1 MIPLYESSLV
11 PAPPISGW
19 HLDPDSIFVPILALG
34 ATMRFLAPIF
44 ALSLACAQ
52 PAAVSVKIHARLVDA
67 DLNVKAVP
75 KHILQVVRATPV
87 PQVIAEITTD
97 FDGRAELSLPAGEY
111 RLQSRAALE
120 FQKKT
125 YKWDVRLAIG
135 TEPIVVELSNDN
147 AQTGAVADTAAP
159 VRQTDNLAVQFKSL
173 QSTVFT
179 VWSEFG
185 HGTGFMI
192 DKDGLI
198 LTNQHVVGPSRYLSV
213 QFDEQRKVPAVL
225 LAADPE
231 KDVAVLWA
239 DVSGIEDA
247 KVAEIAADDVL
258 YPSAVEGERVFTIG
272 SPLNQRKIMTTGI
285 VSRIEER
292 AIISDININPGNSG
306 GPLFNSTG
314 KVIGITTFGEGG
326 GAKPGPGI
334 SGIVRIEQAKTTIA
348 KAKEKMV
355 TATRPEKRFLPV
367 EPTERFPL
375 ESVKASI
382 AMEKFDMRPYV
393 FKQGDFDV
401 ALITPVLNYHLQGAS
416 EMQAVKEKQKRSK
429 NAKVQGTFQ
438 PLDEL
443 RSWGEYAGQYRPV
456 ISIRA
461 RPQLHEGFWSA
472 MNRGLAANY
481 GIRAQAKLRF
491 KNDFYRMD
499 LLCGE
504 KLIEPIQPAKIAHV
518 VNEQNIFVN
527 ATDASYEGFYIYG
540 PDAISP
546 SCGKVTLKIY
556 TEKEPEKAEVKV
568 LDKKTIDR
576 VWSDFATYRTIAK

>member
-1 MIPLYESSLV
+1 MMRVLTP
-11 PAPPISGW
+11 
-19 HLDPDSIFVPILALG
+19 IFV
-34 ATMRFLAPIF
+34 
-44 ALSLACAQ
+44 LSFACAQ
-52 PAAVSVKIHARLVDA
+52 PAAVLVKIHARLVDA

-75 KHILQVVRATPV
+75 KHVLQVVRATPD
-87 PQVIAEITTD
+87 PQVIADITTD

-111 RLQSRAALE
+111 RLQSKTALE

-125 YKWDVRLAIG
+125 YRWDLRLVVG
-135 TEPIVVELSNDN
+135 TGPAVIELSNDN
-147 AQTGAVADTAAP
+147 AQTAAIADIAAP
-159 VRQTDNLAVQFKSL
+159 VRQTDNLAIQFKSL
-173 QSTVFT
+173 QSAVFT

-185 HGTGFMI
+185 HGTGFLI
-192 DKDGLI
+192 DRDGLI
-198 LTNQHVVGPSRYLSV
+198 LTNQHVIGPSRYLSV
-213 QFDEQRKVPAVL
+213 QFDEQRKIPAVL
-225 LAADPE
+225 LAADSE
-231 KDVAVLWA
+231 RDVAVLWA
-239 DVSGIEDA
+239 DVSGIEDV
-247 KVAEIAADDVL
+247 KVAPIAADDVL

-348 KAKEKMV
+348 RAREKMV
-355 TATRPEKRFLPV
+355 TASRPQKRFLPV
-367 EPTERFPL
+367 EPTERYPL

-382 AMEKFDMRPYV
+382 AMDKFDVRPYI
-393 FKQGDFDV
+393 FSHGDFDMAV
-401 ALITPVLNYHLQGAS
+401 ITPVLKYHLQGAG

-429 NAKVQGTFQ
+429 KAQVQGTFQ

-443 RSWGEYAGQYRPV
+443 RSWAEYAGEYRPV
-456 ISIRA
+456 ITIRA

-472 MNRGLAANY
+472 LNRGMAANY

-499 LLCGE
+499 LLCGDKE
-504 KLIEPIQPAKIAHV
+504 IEPIHPGKIAHV
-518 VNEQNIFVN
+518 VNVQNAFVN
-527 ATDASYEGFYIYG
+527 VTDASYEGLYTYP

-546 SCGKVTLKIY
+546 SCGTVTLKVY
-556 TEKEPEKAEVKV
+556 TEKEPEKAETKV
-568 LDKKTIDR
+568 LDRKTIER
-576 VWSDFATYRTIAK
+576 VWSDFATYRTITK

>member
-1 MIPLYESSLV
+1 
-11 PAPPISGW
+11 
-19 HLDPDSIFVPILALG
+19 
-34 ATMRFLAPIF
+34 MRFLAPIF
-44 ALSLACAQ
+44 VLSLACAQ
-52 PAAVSVKIHARLVDA
+52 SPVPVKVHARLVDA

-75 KHILQVVRATPV
+75 KHVLQVVRATPDRQLV
-87 PQVIAEITTD
+87 SEITTD
-97 FDGRAELSLPAGEY
+97 FDGKCEVHLPAGEY
-111 RLQSRAALE
+111 RLQSKTALE

-125 YKWDVRLAIG
+125 YKWDIRVVVG
-135 TEPIVVELSNDN
+135 TEPVTIDLSNDN
-147 AQTGAVADTAAP
+147 AQASGATDSGVPTPPA
-159 VRQTDNLAVQFKSL
+159 RLTDNLATQFRSL

-185 HGTGFMI
+185 HGTGFLI

-225 LAADPE
+225 LAADAE
-231 KDVAVLWA
+231 KDVAVIWA

-247 KVAEIAADDVL
+247 KVAQIAADDVL

-285 VSRIEER
+285 VSRIEDR

-334 SGIVRIEQAKTTIA
+334 SGIVRIEQAKATIG
-348 KAKEKMV
+348 KAKEKMAA
-355 TATRPEKRFLPV
+355 TTRPEKRFLPV
-367 EPTERFPL
+367 EPIERFPL
-375 ESVKASI
+375 ESVKASM
-382 AMEKFDMRPYV
+382 AMEKFDMRPYI
-393 FKQGDFDV
+393 FKQGDFDM

-416 EMQAVKEKQKRSK
+416 EMQAVKEKQKRSR
-429 NAKVQGTFQ
+429 NAKVQNTFQ

-443 RSWGEYAGQYRPV
+443 RSWAEYAGQYRPV
-456 ISIRA
+456 VIIRA

-472 MNRGLAANY
+472 MNRGMAANY

-499 LLCGE
+499 LLCGD
-504 KLIEPIQPAKIAHV
+504 KVIEPIQPAKIAHI

-527 ATDASYEGFYIYG
+527 ATDASYEGLYTYG

-546 SCGKVTLKIY
+546 SCGTVTLKIY
-556 TEKEPEKAEVKV
+556 TEKEPDKAETKV
-568 LDKKTIDR
+568 LDQKVVDR
-576 VWSDFATYRTIAK
+576 VWTDFATGVALLHLRLERYLSIG

>member
-1 MIPLYESSLV
+1 
-11 PAPPISGW
+11 
-19 HLDPDSIFVPILALG
+19 
-34 ATMRFLAPIF
+34 MRFLAPIF
-44 ALSLACAQ
+44 VLSLACAQ
-52 PAAVSVKIHARLVDA
+52 SPVPVKVHARLVDA

-75 KHILQVVRATPV
+75 KHVLQIVRATPDH
-87 PQVIAEITTD
+87 QVVSEITTD
-97 FDGRAELSLPAGEY
+97 FDGMCDVQLPAGEY
-111 RLQSRAALE
+111 RLQSKTALE

-125 YKWDVRLAIG
+125 YKWDIQVVVG
-135 TEPIVVELSNDN
+135 TEPVAMELSNDN
-147 AQTGAVADTAAP
+147 AQTGAVAESGVQTPPA
-159 VRQTDNLAVQFKSL
+159 RLTDNLATQFKSL

-185 HGTGFMI
+185 HGTGFLI

-213 QFDEQRKVPAVL
+213 QFDEQRKVSAVL
-225 LAADPE
+225 LAADAE
-231 KDVAVLWA
+231 KDVAVIWA
-239 DVSGIEDA
+239 DVSGIEDL
-247 KVAEIAADDVL
+247 KVAQIAADDVL

-285 VSRIEER
+285 VSRVEDR

-314 KVIGITTFGEGG
+314 KVIGLTTFGEGG
-326 GAKPGPGI
+326 GTKPGPGI
-334 SGIVRIEQAKTTIA
+334 SGIVRIEQARSTIA
-348 KAKEKMV
+348 KAKEKMA
-355 TATRPEKRFLPV
+355 TTTRPEKRFLPV

-375 ESVKASI
+375 ESVKASM
-382 AMEKFDMRPYV
+382 AMEKFDMRPYL
-393 FKQGDFDV
+393 FKQGDFDM
-401 ALITPVLNYHLQGAS
+401 ALITPVLNYHLQGAP
-416 EMQAVKEKQKRSK
+416 EMQAVKEKQKRSR
-429 NAKVQGTFQ
+429 NAKVQNTFQ

-443 RSWGEYAGQYRPV
+443 RSWAEYAGQYRPV
-456 ISIRA
+456 VIIRA

-472 MNRGLAANY
+472 MNRGMAANY

-499 LLCGE
+499 LLCGD
-504 KLIEPIQPAKIAHV
+504 KVIEPIQPAKIAHI

-527 ATDASYEGFYIYG
+527 ATDASYEGFYTYG

-546 SCGKVTLKIY
+546 SCGTVTLKIY
-556 TEKEPEKAEVKV
+556 TEKEADKAETKV
-568 LDKKTIDR
+568 LDQKVVDR

>member
-1 MIPLYESSLV
+1 MRYLN
-11 PAPPISGW
+11 
-19 HLDPDSIFVPILALG
+19 IFV
-34 ATMRFLAPIF
+34 
-44 ALSLACAQ
+44 LSLACAQ
-52 PAAVSVKIHARLVDA
+52 PGPVPVKVHARLVDA

-75 KHILQVVRATPV
+75 KHVLQVLRATADH
-87 PQVIAEITTD
+87 QVISEITTD

-111 RLQSRAALE
+111 RLQSKVAVE

-125 YKWDVRLAIG
+125 YRWDLRLVVG
-135 TEPIVVELSNDN
+135 TEPVAIELSNDN
-147 AQTGAVADTAAP
+147 AQIGAAGDNDAP
-159 VRQTDNLAVQFKSL
+159 ARLTDSLAPQFKSL

-185 HGTGFMI
+185 HGTGFLV

-198 LTNQHVVGPSRYLSV
+198 LTNQHVVGPSRYISV

-225 LAADPE
+225 LAADSE
-231 KDVAVLWA
+231 RDVAVLWA
-239 DVSGIEDA
+239 DVSGIDDVKIA
-247 KVAEIAADDVL
+247 PIAADDVL

-314 KVIGITTFGEGG
+314 RVIGLTTFGEGG
-326 GAKPGPGI
+326 GSKPGPGI
-334 SGIVRIEQAKTTIA
+334 SGIVRIEQAKATIA
-348 KAKEKMV
+348 KAREKM
-355 TATRPEKRFLPV
+355 ATTSRPEKRFLPV
-367 EPTERFPL
+367 EPTERYPL
-375 ESVKASI
+375 ESVKASM
-382 AMEKFDMRPYV
+382 AMEKFDTRPYI
-393 FKQGDFDV
+393 FRQGDFDMAV
-401 ALITPVLNYHLQGAS
+401 ITPVLHYHLQGAG
-416 EMQAVKEKQKRSK
+416 EMQAIKEKQKRSK

-438 PLDEL
+438 PFDEL
-443 RSWGEYAGQYRPV
+443 RSWAEYAGEYRPV
-456 ISIRA
+456 IIIRA

-504 KLIEPIQPAKIAHV
+504 KVIEPIHPAKIAHV

-527 ATDASYEGFYIYG
+527 ITDASYEGLYTY
-540 PDAISP
+540 PPEAISP
-546 SCGKVTLKIY
+546 SCGTVSVKVY
-556 TEKEPEKAEVKV
+556 TEKEPEKPELKV
-568 LDKKTIDR
+568 LDRKTVDR
-576 VWSDFATYRTIAK
+576 VWLDFATYRTISR